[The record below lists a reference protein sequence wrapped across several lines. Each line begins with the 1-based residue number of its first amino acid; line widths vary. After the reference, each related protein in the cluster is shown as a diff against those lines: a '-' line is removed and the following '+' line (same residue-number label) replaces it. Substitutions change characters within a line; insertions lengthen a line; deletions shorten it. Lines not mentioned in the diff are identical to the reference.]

1 MDTKGSLMEFRV
13 IKLEL
18 FTGARKEK
26 ILILWDRK
34 QNPSLKNGA
43 NSLSKKDTKQTVAKF
58 LCMPAFLYS
67 YLCHSVK

>member
-1 MDTKGSLMEFRV
+1 METKGSLMESRF

-43 NSLSKKDTKQTVAKF
+43 SSLNKKDLKPTVTKF
-58 LCMPAFLYS
+58 LCMLFFLYS
-67 YLCHSVK
+67 YSGNSVK